1 MLMKTTRI
9 IFLFVWI
16 ATVFAQQQCQG
27 IEVLY
32 PKADSIIAQTKEQAS
47 TYLILGNTSDDDN
60 NKPTLTK
67 VSLIHL
73 DDKNQEVIQDVWT
86 GQDEILRVSAIQ
98 QDLTKIKPRDVPN
111 TFWFR
116 IFTQLN
122 GSQCQYES
130 GKFKITTNTL

>member
-1 MLMKTTRI
+1 MLMRTTSI
-9 IFLFVWI
+9 IFFLAWI
-16 ATVFAQQQCQG
+16 ATVFAQQQQCQG

-47 TYLILGNTSDDDN
+47 TYLILGNTNDDN
-60 NKPTLTK
+60 NKPKLTK

-73 DDKNQEVIQDVWT
+73 DDKNQEVVQDVWT

-98 QDLTKIKPRDVPN
+98 QDLKKLKTRDLPN

-116 IFTQLN
+116 IFTQLDD
-122 GSQCQYES
+122 SQCQYES
-130 GKFKITTNTL
+130 GKFKITTNI

>member
-1 MLMKTTRI
+1 MFMKTTSI

-16 ATVFAQQQCQG
+16 ATSAVFAQQQQCQG

-32 PKADSIIAQTKEQAS
+32 PKADAIIAQSKEQAS
-47 TYLILGNTSDDDN
+47 TYLILGNTNDDDN
-60 NKPTLTK
+60 NNKRTLTK

-86 GQDEILRVSAIQ
+86 GQDEILRVSAVQ
-98 QDLTKIKPRDVPN
+98 QDLTKINPRDVPN

-116 IFTQLN
+116 
-122 GSQCQYES
+122 QCQYES
-130 GKFKITTNTL
+130 GKFKITTNI